1 MHSRT
6 LAGVGADRRE
16 LAAVTRRDH
25 EQAAATE
32 AVGHGRNRPGAGR
45 EPRGLTAAA
54 APPAQAALGGP
65 GPGRSGSELSRHQQ
79 NHSAARAPCGPL
91 PHSALCL
98 WRRRRREDKQEAG
111 CCSSESHGDTS
122 SHARSTGGGRRSFTS
137 LRAGISLGLAHA
149 WPLWVPGSPWATPG
163 PLGSRTCPALI
174 LRTFQS
180 QHRRHTARSSEEEA
194 SKPTMGPGLIDCPSM
209 TLPSCKIN

>member
-1 MHSRT
+1 MLAPQRVSSKGRPPRAQGATLLGAGAHCCPGEQGRLGDAHALSCTCVPSSQRVSPGPEIKDWATRSLRRRRSWMNSRT

-25 EQAAATE
+25 ERAAATE

-79 NHSAARAPCGPL
+79 NHSAARAPCGP
-91 PHSALCL
+91 S
-98 WRRRRREDKQEAG
+98 
-111 CCSSESHGDTS
+111 
-122 SHARSTGGGRRSFTS
+122 
-137 LRAGISLGLAHA
+137 
-149 WPLWVPGSPWATPG
+149 
-163 PLGSRTCPALI
+163 
-174 LRTFQS
+174 
-180 QHRRHTARSSEEEA
+180 HTALSVSGDGGDGRTSRRQGA
-194 SKPTMGPGLIDCPSM
+194 A
-209 TLPSCKIN
+209 LPSLTVTHPHTLGARRKAQLHVP